1 MSIRNFDKLFR
12 PRSVALIGAS
22 ERPGSVGAVVLRNL
36 RRGGFHSELML
47 VNPHHETLD
56 GLPVYPNVAAL
67 PSTPDLAVIATPP
80 ATVPGLIAELGA
92 GVTKAAVVIT
102 AGFSELGEEGR
113 ALQQAAL
120 DAARPHL
127 LRLVGPNCVGILVP
141 SIGLDASFSHVAP
154 PPGDIAFVS
163 QSGAMITAMLDWA
176 APRGIGFSHVVSLGD
191 MADVDFGD
199 MLDYLANDPGT
210 RAVLLYVEGITHGR
224 KFMSAARAASRAK
237 PVLALKTGHSA
248 AGARAAASHTGMLAG
263 SDAVHQAAFRRA
275 GMLRVAMAG
284 LFDAAETLA
293 LTQEQQ
299 GDRLTIVTNG
309 GGAGVLAADAL
320 AAAGGHL
327 ATLAPDTIERLG
339 QVLPPTWSRGNP
351 VDIIGDAPGERYA
364 AALEAL
370 FADAGIDAFLVL
382 NCPTALAAPEDAA
395 RAVIDVAAAKRSELK
410 GRNVFTAWLGEH
422 SAAAAR
428 RRFAE
433 ARIPTY
439 DTPEAAIAGF
449 FDRVR
454 YQRNQM
460 QLMETP
466 PARPDPFEPDLAAAR
481 AVVAGALA
489 VGRSWLDPAEV
500 NRILTAYGVPV
511 PAEREAADPDGAA
524 RAATAIGFPVALKIR
539 SPDITHKIDVGG
551 VALALAD
558 AAAVREAA
566 GAMLARVKA
575 VRPEARL
582 DGFLVQQM
590 IARPNAIELL
600 VGFNEDPVFGPAIV
614 FGQGGTAV
622 EVVRDT
628 AIGLPPLNEL
638 LARDQMARTR
648 VWWLLQG
655 YRGKP
660 AAAIATIAEVMIR
673 VGQIAAD
680 LPEICELDINP
691 LLADADGVIALD
703 ARMRVAPAEPRGA
716 ARLAIAPYPAELV
729 SLETLRDGTTVQL
742 RPIRPEDE
750 PLVHDLVAHM
760 SAEDLR
766 LRFFTPIRNLS
777 HRFAARL
784 TQIDYDRE
792 MALVALQGGT
802 VLGIARFFAD
812 PDRDK
817 AEYAVAVRTDW
828 HGRGIGYLLM
838 TRLIEVARQWGIG
851 ELVGDVLHD
860 NEPMLAMCR
869 ELGFTLMH
877 DRADASVLEV
887 RKHLNPQQ
895 VILRD
900 IPPFFLGSE

>member
-12 PRSVALIGAS
+12 PRSVALIGAG

-36 RRGGFHSELML
+36 RRGGFGGDLML

-80 ATVPGLIAELGA
+80 ATVPGLIAELGSS
-92 GVTKAAVVIT
+92 GTKAAVVIT
-102 AGFSELGEEGR
+102 AGFGELGKEGR

-154 PPGDIAFVS
+154 SPGDIAFVS

-176 APRGIGFSHVVSLGD
+176 APRGIGFSNVVSLGD

-275 GMLRVAMAG
+275 GMLRVDTMAG

-466 PARPDPFEPDLAAAR
+466 PARPDPFEPDLAATQ

-511 PAEREAADPDGAA
+511 PAEREAADPDSAA

-600 VGFNEDPVFGPAIV
+600 VGFNGDPVFGPAIV

-648 VWWLLQG
+648 VWRLLQG

-660 AAAIATIAEVMIR
+660 AAAIATIAEVLIR

-703 ARMRVAPAEPRGA
+703 ARMRVAPAEPPGA

-750 PLVHDLVAHM
+750 PLVHDLVGHM

-766 LRFFTPIRNLS
+766 LRFFTPIRSLS

-792 MALVALQGGT
+792 MALVAVHGGT
-802 VLGIARFFAD
+802 VLGIARYSAD
-812 PDRDK
+812 PDRER

-828 HGRGIGYLLM
+828 HGRGVGFVLM
-838 TRLIEVARQWGIG
+838 KRLIEVAQQWGIG
-851 ELVGDVLHD
+851 ELVGDVLRD
-860 NEPMLAMCR
+860 NGPMLAMCR
-869 ELGFTLMH
+869 ELDFAVRP
-877 DRADASVLEV
+877 DPADASVMRV
-887 RKHLNPQQ
+887 RKRLNQA
-895 VILRD
+895 
-900 IPPFFLGSE
+900 